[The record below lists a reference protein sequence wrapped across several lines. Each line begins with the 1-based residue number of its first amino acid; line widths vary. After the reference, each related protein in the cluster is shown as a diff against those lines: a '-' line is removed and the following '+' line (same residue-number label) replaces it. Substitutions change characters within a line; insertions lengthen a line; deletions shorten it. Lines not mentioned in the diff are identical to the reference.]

1 MPRGSKGERR
11 PADVVGAAVIRTAPA
26 PGRWPGASTGAP
38 SRTLAVTGGE
48 VRVQVP
54 AELPELN

>member
-26 PGRWPGASTGAP
+26 PGRWPGAITGARVGRSLLQAERSGSK
-38 SRTLAVTGGE
+38 SR
-48 VRVQVP
+48 RSCQ
-54 AELPELN
+54 N